1 MRLRLSMLL
10 LVFCIFFL
18 STSVQSQDA
27 ACQTL
32 DQCRL
37 LVDVVRVQ
45 LKQAQDMWA
54 FWADQAAIARG
65 QFEQEKKK
73 QSDVSKPE
81 EKVNETPRTD

>member
-1 MRLRLSMLL
+1 MRLRFSVPLLAFCLLS
-10 LVFCIFFL
+10 L
-18 STSVQSQDA
+18 SPTAQAQDA
-27 ACQTL
+27 ACQSL

-37 LVDVVRVQ
+37 LVDVVRSQ